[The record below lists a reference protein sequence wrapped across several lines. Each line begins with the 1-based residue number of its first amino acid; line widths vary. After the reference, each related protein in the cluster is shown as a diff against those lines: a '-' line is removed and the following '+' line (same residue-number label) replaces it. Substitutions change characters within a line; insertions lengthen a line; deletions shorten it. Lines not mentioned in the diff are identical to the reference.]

1 MKIDYVRNIAF
12 RGVHAVSGL
21 YPYITAAPEHNV
33 SDIEFTNF
41 TLEMKYDPALELRY
55 KERGRG
61 STGLDFH
68 HVRNVIF
75 NNFRIKET
83 L

>member
-12 RGVHAVSGL
+12 RGVHAVSGI
-21 YPYITAAPEHNV
+21 YPTIAAAPEHNV
-33 SDIEFTNF
+33 SDIEFTDF
-41 TLEMKYDPALELRY
+41 TLEMKYNPDLEYQY
-55 KERGRG
+55 KDLGRG
-61 STGLDFH
+61 MNLH
-68 HVRNVIF
+68 QARNVIF